1 MAACFL
7 DKIEQL
13 AIVQIQHATFE
24 HVSFIHHA
32 IVQAV
37 CLEQIAQ
44 WLALCCI

>member
-7 DKIEQL
+7 DKTEQP
-13 AIVQIQHATFE
+13 AIVQIQHALFE

-32 IVQAV
+32 MVQAV

-44 WLALCCI
+44 WLGPC